1 MKYLIR
7 SQFIHDNFVV
17 VVLFMTM
24 IGCGIEL
31 ERERYTS
38 VKVMNNNDAA
48 AASFICDANMRNLL
62 LLCSHETENQ
72 FNLR

>member
-1 MKYLIR
+1 
-7 SQFIHDNFVV
+7 
-17 VVLFMTM
+17 MTM

-48 AASFICDANMRNLL
+48 AAAASFICYANMRNLL
-62 LLCSHETENQ
+62 LFCSHETENQ